1 MLTHLHVK
9 NLALI
14 REAEIDFTEGLNIL
28 TGETGAGKSIVIG
41 SVSLA
46 LGGRVA
52 KDMVRPGADYGL
64 AELVFLVNRKKQRE
78 KLLELGITPEDD
90 TVIISRKILEGR
102 SINKING
109 ETVTLSQ
116 LKEAAALLIDI
127 HGQHEHQSLLQK
139 KKHLEILDE
148 FAKEELEPVK
158 EKLAV
163 AYREWKDLKKTLSEA
178 QMDEESRLREISLL
192 EFETDEIEKAELTE
206 GEDEELE
213 RRYRRMTNGR
223 RLLEAAGNAYALTG
237 YEEETGA
244 GTAVGRAVRELQSVL
259 SLENEELSA
268 LASQLSDVDGLLNDF
283 NRELS
288 DYLTSLEFDERE
300 FTETEERLNQLNYLK
315 SRYGHTIG
323 EILAYQQKQ
332 QERLAALQDYDRYL
346 QELEERLGQA
356 ERELG
361 ELCER
366 ASEIRKRFAEVLCGK
381 IREHLQDLNFLNVEF
396 EMSFEELPEYTAQG
410 RDSAEFLI
418 STNPGEPLRPLMKI
432 ASGGEL
438 SRIMLAIKT
447 VLADRD
453 EIDAVIFDEID
464 VGISGRTAQKVS
476 EKMMLIGRT
485 RQVICITHLA
495 QIAAMADSHY
505 RIEKTVEDGGTRTQI
520 RRLDERESVEELARI
535 LGGAEITD
543 AVLQNAGEMRTLAQE
558 KKQSAAAR
566 S

>member
-158 EKLAV
+158 EKLAA

-259 SLENEELSA
+259 SLEDEELSA

-346 QELEERLGQA
+346 QELEERLCQA

-366 ASEIRKRFAEVLCGK
+366 ASEIRKRFAEGLCGK

>member
-46 LGGRVA
+46 LGGKVSRE
-52 KDMVRPGADYGL
+52 MVRPGADYGL
-64 AELVFLVNRKKQRE
+64 AELVFLVDREKQKE
-78 KLLELGITPEDD
+78 KLLELGITPEEGQ
-90 TVIISRKILEGR
+90 VIISRKISDGR

-116 LKEAAALLIDI
+116 LRETASLLIDV

-148 FAKEELEPVK
+148 FAKEELGPVK
-158 EKLAV
+158 EKLAG
-163 AYREWKDLKKTLSEA
+163 AFQNWKKLKKQLQEA
-178 QMDEESRLREISLL
+178 QMDDESRLREISLL
-192 EFETDEIEKAELTE
+192 EFETDEIGKAELVP

-213 RRYRRMTNGR
+213 RRYRRMTNAR
-223 RLLEAAGNAYALTG
+223 KLMEAAGSAYALTG
-237 YEEETGA
+237 YEEESGA
-244 GTAVGRAVRELQSVL
+244 GAVIGRAVRELQSAA
-259 SLENEELSA
+259 SFDEELSG
-268 LASQLSDVDGLLNDF
+268 LASLLSDVDGLLNDF
-283 NRELS
+283 NREMS
-288 DYLTSLEFDERE
+288 DYLTSLEFDEKE
-300 FTETEERLNQLNYLK
+300 FSETEERLNLLNYLK
-315 SRYGHTIG
+315 SRYGHTLE
-323 EILAYQQKQ
+323 EILAYQEKQ
-332 QERLAALQDYDRYL
+332 EQRLAALQDYDRYL
-346 QELEERLGQA
+346 QDLEAQLKKAEEELQDLCA
-356 ERELG
+356 EASGIRQRYG
-361 ELCER
+361 KMLCE
-366 ASEIRKRFAEVLCGK
+366 K
-381 IREHLQDLNFLNVEF
+381 IKEHLIDLNFLNVEF
-396 EMSFEELPEYTAQG
+396 EMAFEELPEYTAQG
-410 RDSAEFLI
+410 KDSAEFLI

-453 EIDAVIFDEID
+453 EIDTVIFDEID

-505 RIEKTVEDGGTRTQI
+505 RIEKQVEEGETRTQI
-520 RRLDERESVEELARI
+520 RRLSEKESIEELARI

-543 AVLQNAGEMRTLAQE
+543 AVTKNAEEMRALALE
-558 KKQSAAAR
+558 RKQSR
-566 S
+566 

>member
-46 LGGRVA
+46 LGGKVSRE
-52 KDMVRPGADYGL
+52 MVRPGADYGL
-64 AELVFLVNRKKQRE
+64 AELVFLVNREKQKE
-78 KLLELGITPEDD
+78 KLLELGITPEEDQ
-90 TVIISRKILEGR
+90 VIISRKISDGR

-116 LKEAAALLIDI
+116 LRETASLLIDV

-148 FAKEELEPVK
+148 FAKEELGPVK
-158 EKLAV
+158 EKLAG
-163 AYREWKDLKKTLSEA
+163 AFQNWKKLKKQLQEA

-192 EFETDEIEKAELTE
+192 EFETDEIGKAELVP

-213 RRYRRMTNGR
+213 RRYRRMTNAR
-223 RLLEAAGNAYALTG
+223 KLMEAAGSAYALTG
-237 YEEETGA
+237 YEEESGA
-244 GTAVGRAVRELQSVL
+244 GAVIGRAVRELQSAA
-259 SLENEELSA
+259 SFDEELSG
-268 LASQLSDVDGLLNDF
+268 LASLLSDVDGLLNDF
-283 NRELS
+283 NREMS
-288 DYLTSLEFDERE
+288 DYLTSLEFDEKE
-300 FTETEERLNQLNYLK
+300 FSETEERLNLLNYLK
-315 SRYGHTIG
+315 SRYGHTLE
-323 EILAYQQKQ
+323 EILSYQEKQ
-332 QERLAALQDYDRYL
+332 EQRLAALQDYDRYL
-346 QELEERLGQA
+346 QDLEAQLKKAEEELQDLCA
-356 ERELG
+356 EASGIRQRYG
-361 ELCER
+361 KMLCE
-366 ASEIRKRFAEVLCGK
+366 K
-381 IREHLQDLNFLNVEF
+381 IKEHLIDLNFLNVEF
-396 EMSFEELPEYTAQG
+396 EMAFEELPEYTAQG
-410 RDSAEFLI
+410 KDSAEFLI

-438 SRIMLAIKT
+438 SRIMLATKT

-453 EIDAVIFDEID
+453 EIDTVIFDEID

-505 RIEKTVEDGGTRTQI
+505 RIEKQVEEGETRTQI
-520 RRLDERESVEELARI
+520 RRLSEKESIEELARI

-543 AVLQNAGEMRTLAQE
+543 AVTKNAEEMRALALE
-558 KKQSAAAR
+558 RKQSR
-566 S
+566 

>member
-46 LGGRVA
+46 LGGKVSRE
-52 KDMVRPGADYGL
+52 MVRPGADYGL
-64 AELVFLVNRKKQRE
+64 AELVFLVNREKQKE
-78 KLLELGITPEDD
+78 KLLELGITPEEDQ
-90 TVIISRKILEGR
+90 VIISRKISDGR

-116 LKEAAALLIDI
+116 LRETASLLIDV

-148 FAKEELEPVK
+148 FAKEELGPVK
-158 EKLAV
+158 EKLAG
-163 AYREWKDLKKTLSEA
+163 AFQNWKKLKKQLQEA

-192 EFETDEIEKAELTE
+192 EFETDEIGKAEPVP

-213 RRYRRMTNGR
+213 RRYRRMTNAR
-223 RLLEAAGNAYALTG
+223 KLMEAAGSAYALTG
-237 YEEETGA
+237 YEEESGA
-244 GTAVGRAVRELQSVL
+244 GAVIGRAVRELQSAA
-259 SLENEELSA
+259 SFDEELSG
-268 LASQLSDVDGLLNDF
+268 LASLLSDVDGLLNDF
-283 NRELS
+283 NREMS
-288 DYLTSLEFDERE
+288 DYLTSLEFDEKE
-300 FTETEERLNQLNYLK
+300 FSETEERLNLLNYLK
-315 SRYGHTIG
+315 SRYGHTLE
-323 EILAYQQKQ
+323 EILAYQEKQ
-332 QERLAALQDYDRYL
+332 EQRLAALQDYDRYL
-346 QELEERLGQA
+346 QDLEAQLKKAEEELQDLCA
-356 ERELG
+356 EASGIRQRYG
-361 ELCER
+361 KMLCE
-366 ASEIRKRFAEVLCGK
+366 K
-381 IREHLQDLNFLNVEF
+381 IKEHLIDLNFLNVEF
-396 EMSFEELPEYTAQG
+396 EMAFEELPEYTAQG
-410 RDSAEFLI
+410 KDSAEFLI

-453 EIDAVIFDEID
+453 EIDTVIFDEID

-505 RIEKTVEDGGTRTQI
+505 RIEKQVEEGETRTQI
-520 RRLDERESVEELARI
+520 RRLSEKESIEELARI

-543 AVLQNAGEMRTLAQE
+543 AVTKNAEEMRALALE
-558 KKQSAAAR
+558 RKQSR
-566 S
+566 

>member
-14 REAEIDFTEGLNIL
+14 REVEIDFTEGLNIL

-46 LGGRVA
+46 LGGKVSRE
-52 KDMVRPGADYGL
+52 MVRPGADYGL
-64 AELVFLVNRKKQRE
+64 AELVFLVNREKQKE
-78 KLLELGITPEDD
+78 KLLELGITPEEDQ
-90 TVIISRKILEGR
+90 VIISRKISDGR

-116 LKEAAALLIDI
+116 LRETASLLIDV

-148 FAKEELEPVK
+148 FAKEELGPVK
-158 EKLAV
+158 EKLAG
-163 AYREWKDLKKTLSEA
+163 AFQNWKKLKKQLQEA

-192 EFETDEIEKAELTE
+192 EFETDEIGKAELVP

-213 RRYRRMTNGR
+213 RRYRRMTNAR
-223 RLLEAAGNAYALTG
+223 KLMEAAGSAYALTG
-237 YEEETGA
+237 YEEESGA
-244 GTAVGRAVRELQSVL
+244 GAVIGRAVRELQSAA
-259 SLENEELSA
+259 SFDEELSG
-268 LASQLSDVDGLLNDF
+268 LASLLSDVDGLLNDF
-283 NRELS
+283 NREMS
-288 DYLTSLEFDERE
+288 DYLTSLEFDEKE
-300 FTETEERLNQLNYLK
+300 FSETEERLNLLNYLK
-315 SRYGHTIG
+315 SRYGHTLE
-323 EILAYQQKQ
+323 EILAYQEKQ
-332 QERLAALQDYDRYL
+332 EQRLAALQDYDRYL
-346 QELEERLGQA
+346 QDLEAQLKKAEEELQDLCA
-356 ERELG
+356 EASGIRQRYG
-361 ELCER
+361 KMLCE
-366 ASEIRKRFAEVLCGK
+366 K
-381 IREHLQDLNFLNVEF
+381 IKEHLIDLNFLNVEF
-396 EMSFEELPEYTAQG
+396 EMAFEELPEYTAQG
-410 RDSAEFLI
+410 KDSAEFLI

-447 VLADRD
+447 ILADRD
-453 EIDAVIFDEID
+453 EIDTVIFDEID

-505 RIEKTVEDGGTRTQI
+505 RIEKQVEEGETRTQI
-520 RRLDERESVEELARI
+520 RRLSEKESIEELARI

-543 AVLQNAGEMRTLAQE
+543 AVTKNAEEMRALALE
-558 KKQSAAAR
+558 RKQSR
-566 S
+566 

>member
-158 EKLAV
+158 EKLAA

-206 GEDEELE
+206 GEDEGLE

-259 SLENEELSA
+259 SLEDEELSA

>member
-46 LGGRVA
+46 LGGKVSREL
-52 KDMVRPGADYGL
+52 VRPGAEYGL
-64 AELVFLVNRKKQRE
+64 AELVFFVNQEKQKK
-78 KLLELGITPEDD
+78 KLQELGIEPEEGQ
-90 TVIISRKILEGR
+90 VIISRKILDGR

-109 ETVTLSQ
+109 ETVTVSQ
-116 LKEAAALLIDI
+116 LKEVAALLIDI

-158 EKLAV
+158 EEIARTYLKWKKLRQQLA
-163 AYREWKDLKKTLSEA
+163 EA
-178 QMDEESRLREISLL
+178 QMDEESRLRELSLL

-206 GEDEELE
+206 GEDEALE
-213 RRYRRMTNGR
+213 RRYRRMTNAR
-223 RLLEAAGNAYALTG
+223 KLLEAAGSAYSLTG
-237 YEEETGA
+237 YEEGSGA
-244 GTAVGRAVRELQSVL
+244 GAAIGRAVRELQGVLSFDEEGLSVL
-259 SLENEELSA
+259 A
-268 LASQLSDVDGLLNDF
+268 GQLSDIDGLLNDF
-283 NRELS
+283 NREMS
-288 DYLTSLEFDERE
+288 DYLSSLEFDEGE
-300 FTETEERLNQLNYLK
+300 FIQAEERLNQLNYLK
-315 SRYGHTIG
+315 SRYGHTIH
-323 EILAYQQKQ
+323 EIMAYQQKQ
-332 QERLAALQDYDRYL
+332 AERLEVLMDYDRHL
-346 QELEERLGQA
+346 QDLENRLKQAEQELQV
-356 ERELG
+356 
-361 ELCER
+361 LCR
-366 ASEIRKRFAEVLCGK
+366 TAREIRKRHAEKLCGK
-381 IREHLQDLNFLNVEF
+381 IREHLLDLNFLNVEF
-396 EMSFEELPEYTAQG
+396 EMQFEELAEFTAQG
-410 RDSAEFLI
+410 QDSVEFLI
-418 STNPGEPLRPLMKI
+418 STNPGEPLRPLMKV

-505 RIEKTVEDGGTRTQI
+505 RIEKTVVQGETRTQI
-520 RRLDERESVEELARI
+520 RRLNETESEEELARI

-543 AVLQNAGEMRTLAQE
+543 AVLKNAQEMRELA
-558 KKQSAAAR
+558 KNRKNGR
-566 S
+566 